1 MYIHLYEVY
10 GVTMRDRA
18 PNPPRPVA
26 LPCACANLR
35 RAARAV
41 TQLYEDQLRDSGV
54 RATQFTLLQALG
66 VTGTITQG
74 NLGELLSLDSTTL
87 TRTLKP
93 LVRRGWVRS
102 LAGEDRRER
111 YIELTAAGR
120 RELDRAQP
128 HWERAQQRLRKALGD
143 AGWERLLA
151 ELLRVTEAV
160 QGA

>member
-1 MYIHLYEVY
+1 
-10 GVTMRDRA
+10 MRDGSPTATRT
-18 PNPPRPVA
+18 VK

-41 TQLYEDQLRDSGV
+41 TQLYEEQLRESGL

-66 VTGTITQG
+66 ITGPITQG
-74 NLGELLSLDSTTL
+74 DLGGLLALDSTTL
-87 TRTLKP
+87 TRSLKP
-93 LVRRGWVRS
+93 LVRREWVRS
-102 LAGEDRRER
+102 QAGEDRRER
-111 YIELTAAGR
+111 HFELTAAGR

-128 HWERAQQRLRKALGD
+128 QWERAQQRLRKVLGD
-143 AGWERLLA
+143 TGWERLQA